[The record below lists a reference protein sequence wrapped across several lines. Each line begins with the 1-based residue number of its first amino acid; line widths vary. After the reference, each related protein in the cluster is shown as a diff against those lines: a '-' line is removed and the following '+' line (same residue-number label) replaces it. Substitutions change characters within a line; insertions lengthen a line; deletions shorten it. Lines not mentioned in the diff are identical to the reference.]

1 MANSRNIDDDFVGSF
16 TSVAELERR
25 YPAAQRSGLQATV
38 STAGTDVPYI
48 CNGVSWAPIATYAT
62 DPLTGAVTGLAVP
75 DGQVRSPLSVPRRG
89 NVGTRIFGGRMGD
102 FTLNASGNTFEVLM
116 ALAQDFDAV
125 RIITSNSN
133 NGTNTSAPLILANVA
148 TVGDTTVATTDA
160 ADWSTQVTWGGSG
173 TQALTV
179 SSGTSRRTYQVSDW
193 ILKSSTPRT
202 DGGTLPLLVVRGF
215 VATNA
220 NPITIM
226 GNGTDSFTNWATHP
240 SGRIWKMR
248 VANGNF
254 ASTSQSTFNASASV
268 VQQAPIIGVQYAARG
283 RVITVMAAGD
293 SITEGRGTY
302 IGEGFVFPACVELSN
317 KSGVAV
323 EYCNIG
329 WSGVNTGFIARQ
341 VLDVTNASIF
351 PDLMFLPS
359 GSPNDIGTTIT
370 AALIASQRS
379 NIGWAQALCRQNQ
392 IIPVIWPWLPS
403 NTAVKAYGA
412 TDSLRVAYNQE
423 VYTFSSRGID
433 VPLVDTPINGVNS
446 GGQIQMTAGTTDDN
460 IHPNDAGNAQ
470 MKAYAKPSIARYVA
484 GW

>member
-1 MANSRNIDDDFVGSF
+1 MALNPLQEVNALYSPSGELVKLVNMEGREIP
-16 TSVAELERR
+16 VATLK
-25 YPAAQRSGLQATV
+25 TH
-38 STAGTDVPYI
+38 
-48 CNGVSWAPIATYAT
+48 
-62 DPLTGAVTGLAVP
+62 PLTGGIGALNAG
-75 DGQVRSPLSVPRRG
+75 GQPLRVLSVPRRG
-89 NVGTRIFGGRMGD
+89 NVGTRIFGGRMGN
-102 FTLNASGNTFEVLM
+102 FTLNGLGNTFEVLM
-116 ALAQDFDAV
+116 GLAQDFDAV

-148 TVGDTTVATTDA
+148 TVGDTTAATTDA

-193 ILKSSTPRT
+193 ILKSSIPRT
-202 DGGTLPLLVVRGF
+202 DGGTLPLLAVRGF

-248 VANGNF
+248 VANGNY
-254 ASTSQSTFNASASV
+254 ASASQSTFNANASL
-268 VQQAPIIGVQYAARG
+268 VQQSPIIGVQYAARG

-302 IGEGFVFPACVELSN
+302 LGEGFVFPACVELSN

-329 WSGVNTGFIARQ
+329 WSGTNSGFIARQ

-359 GSPNDIGTTIT
+359 GSPNDISTTIT

-403 NTAVKAYGA
+403 NTAVKNYGA

-423 VYTFSSRGID
+423 VYTFASRGVD
-433 VPLVDTPINGVNS
+433 VPLVDTPIIGLTS
-446 GGQIQMTAGTTDDN
+446 GGQVQMTAGTTDDN
-460 IHPNDAGNAQ
+460 IHPNDSGNAL
-470 MKAYAKPSIARYVA
+470 MKLYAKAAIAQYVA

>member
-1 MANSRNIDDDFVGSF
+1 MGRLNEVVLTGIVDEEKRELVRVSANGLAANIPLVN
-16 TSVAELERR
+16 T
-25 YPAAQRSGLQATV
+25 
-38 STAGTDVPYI
+38 
-48 CNGVSWAPIATYAT
+48 N
-62 DPLTGAVTGLAVP
+62 PLTGGISGIQGG
-75 DGQVRSPLSVPRRG
+75 DGVSRSVLSLPRRG

-102 FTLNASGNTFEVLM
+102 FALNASGNTFEVLM

-148 TVGDTTVATTDA
+148 TVGDTSAATTDA
-160 ADWSTQVTWGGSG
+160 ADWSAQVTWGGAG

-179 SSGTSRRTYQVSDW
+179 ASGTSRRTYQVSDW
-193 ILKSSTPRT
+193 ILKSSLPRT
-202 DGGTLPLLVVRGF
+202 DGGTLPLLAVRGF

-226 GNGTDSFTNWATHP
+226 GNGTDNFSNWSAHP

-254 ASTSQSTFNASASV
+254 ASASQSTFNANSSV
-268 VQQAPIIGVQYAARG
+268 VQQSPIIGVQYSARG
-283 RVITVMAAGD
+283 RVVTVMAAGD

-302 IGEGFVFPACVELSN
+302 IGEGFIFPACAELSS
-317 KSGVAV
+317 KAGVAV

-329 WSGVNTGFIARQ
+329 WSGVNTSFVARQ
-341 VLDVTNASIF
+341 VLDVTNAGIF
-351 PDLMFLPS
+351 PDLMFLPA
-359 GSPNDIGTTIT
+359 GSPNDIGGTIT
-370 AALIASQRS
+370 AALIASQRA

-403 NTAVKAYGA
+403 NTAVKNYGA

-423 VYTFSSRGID
+423 VYTLAGRGVD
-433 VPLVDTPINGVNS
+433 VSMVDTPIIGELS
-446 GGQIQMTAGTTDDN
+446 GGQVQMAAGTTGDN
-460 IHPNDAGNAQ
+460 IHPNDAGNAL
-470 MKAYAKPSIARYVA
+470 MKPFAKTAIARYVA